1 VRFLFRRTRELE
13 AQIDEFLNAVSEG
26 CVVFELGIRDF
37 LENRCDRFEERIAA
51 ISALEASAD
60 QLRRSIENRL
70 YSHSLIPEHRGDV
83 LGLLENMDNVI
94 DAAKKT
100 LLQFAVENPEI
111 LAELVPEYLE
121 LAHASVAAAQ
131 ELVAAT
137 RAFFK
142 DINAVQN
149 SLHKVHFFE
158 KEADRVALRL
168 KRRVFEQEIDLSRKF
183 HHRYFALHI
192 ESISDRAEE
201 VADRLAIYTIKRTL

>member
-1 VRFLFRRTRELE
+1 MRFLFRRTRELE

-168 KRRVFEQEIDLSRKF
+168 KRRVFEQAIDLSRKF

>member
-1 VRFLFRRTRELE
+1 MPLLFRRTLELE
-13 AQIDEFLNAVSEG
+13 AQIDEFLNAVSQG

-37 LENRCDRFEERIAA
+37 LEGRPGQFQERIET
-51 ISALEASAD
+51 ISTLEGSAD
-60 QLRRSIENRL
+60 HLRRSIENRL

-94 DAAKKT
+94 DAAKET
-100 LLQFAVENPEI
+100 LLQFDVENPDI
-111 LAELVPEYLE
+111 LGEFVPEYLE
-121 LAHASVAAAQ
+121 LAHASVAAAE

-137 RAFFK
+137 RAFFR
-142 DINAVQN
+142 DLNSVQN

-158 KEADRVALRL
+158 KEADRIALRL
-168 KRRVFEQEIDLSRKF
+168 KRRVFRHDMDLSRKF

-201 VADRLAIYTIKRTL
+201 VADRLAIYTIKRTF

>member
-83 LGLLENMDNVI
+83 LGLLENTDNVI